1 MTQLMEGTF
10 DVRRDLAHAQAQS
23 STNNTYR
30 ADIDGLRALAVSLVV
45 LFHAGASWLPGGF
58 VGVDVFFVI
67 SGFLITGL
75 LVDEHSRTGRI
86 SLTAF
91 WARRV
96 RRLGP
101 ALFLVIAVVLPASMV
116 FLSRIGTETGPAA
129 KAALAALLLNAN
141 HFFLFES
148 GDYFAAAAETNPLLH
163 TWSLSVEEQFYLVWP
178 LALLG
183 LLCRPRRKLTVWV
196 AAALGCSLAGAA
208 WSWANWSASAQFYL
222 MPARAWEL
230 LAGAML
236 AVAVNSS
243 PRIGGVGARV
253 AAALAVVGLA
263 LIVYSAL
270 NLTGLRGF
278 PFPQG
283 FGPVAGTVMLIW
295 AGAAAPQNM
304 VSRLIALP
312 PVVYLGRISYPL
324 YLWHW
329 PLLVLSRGS
338 RLWEPAPWA
347 DAIAM
352 LAALALAAVTYEAVE
367 KPWQRWVVQRSLR
380 SAVILRLGAFVT
392 AGLLLS
398 AGFIGAWAR
407 LGWWYSPVDRALAAA
422 RVDFP
427 KTGCIFKNEFPDA
440 KGLEDCYPSGQKRS
454 ILLWGDSHASQWG
467 PAVRVAAQ
475 QVGVEA
481 GILALGGCLP
491 LPMAELSARCQRFH
505 REVFAHL
512 TPWQTERGL
521 QGVILAGRW
530 ASGMGLQSPIWTE
543 RVPKGR
549 ETYFDSRARSPDEA
563 LSLFKSSLETFL
575 DAAGAAH
582 LRVLLVLPSPLQRVK
597 GPHCLSVWPADDC
610 FISRAEMAAYAG
622 GVEEIMKH
630 AANGR
635 PHVRL
640 LDPKDFMCD
649 RERCP
654 ASLNGMVVY
663 GDDNHVTDTFSRA
676 NAGRFVQSVRWLA
689 GEDDPSVHKNS
700 SNDSSVGAG
709 AGG

>member
-1 MTQLMEGTF
+1 MMQMTGAASAVPCGQT
-10 DVRRDLAHAQAQS
+10 DAQIQS
-23 STNNTYR
+23 SVNNAYR

-58 VGVDVFFVI
+58 IGVDVFFVI

-75 LVDEHSRTGRI
+75 LVEEHSRTRRI

-101 ALFLVIAVVLPASMV
+101 ALLLVMAVVLPASMV

-148 GDYFAAAAETNPLLH
+148 GDYFAAATETNPFLH

-178 LALLG
+178 LALLAV
-183 LLCRPRRKLTVWV
+183 LRRPGRKLTVWV
-196 AAALGCSLAGAA
+196 TAALGLSVAGAA

-230 LAGAML
+230 LAGALL
-236 AVAVNSS
+236 AVVVRRS
-243 PRIGGVGARV
+243 PKLADVGARM
-253 AAALAVVGLA
+253 AAALAAVGLG

-283 FGPVAGTVMLIW
+283 GGPVVGTVLLIW
-295 AGAAAPQNM
+295 SGAAAPQNV
-304 VSRLIALP
+304 VSRLVALP
-312 PVVYLGRISYPL
+312 PVAYLGRISYPL

-347 DAIAM
+347 DA
-352 LAALALAAVTYEAVE
+352 AAVLVALAAAAATYEGVE
-367 KPWQRWVVQRSLR
+367 KPWQRWVSRRSLR
-380 SAVILRLGAFVT
+380 PGIILRLGGMAT
-392 AGLLLS
+392 AVLLLI
-398 AGFIGAWAR
+398 AGFVGAWAR
-407 LGWWYSPVDRALAAA
+407 MGWWYSPEDRALAAA

-427 KTGCIFKNEFPDA
+427 KTGCIFKDEFPDA

-454 ILLWGDSHASQWG
+454 ILLWGDSHAYQWG
-467 PAVRVAAQ
+467 PAVKAAAQ

-481 GILALGGCLP
+481 GILALGDCLP
-491 LPMAELSARCQRFH
+491 LPMSELNARCQRFH
-505 REVFAHL
+505 GEVFSHL
-512 TPWQTERGL
+512 TAWQTDRGL

-530 ASGMGLQSPIWTE
+530 ASGMGLESPIWTE
-543 RVPKGR
+543 RVPQGK
-549 ETYFDSRARSPDEA
+549 ETYFDGRARSTDDA
-563 LSLFKSSLETFL
+563 LSLFKSSLEKLL

-597 GPHCLSVWPADDC
+597 GPHCLSVRPADEC
-610 FISRAEMAAYAG
+610 FISRAEMAAYAAR
-622 GVEEIMKH
+622 VEEVMKH
-630 AANGR
+630 AASGR
-635 PHVRL
+635 QHVRL
-640 LDPKDFMCD
+640 FDPKDFMCD
-649 RERCP
+649 GVRCP
-654 ASLNGMVVY
+654 ASLNGMIVY
-663 GDDNHVTDTFSRA
+663 GDDNHITDAFSRA
-676 NAGRFVQSVRWLA
+676 NAQRFVQAVRWLA
-689 GEDDPSVHKNS
+689 GENDANAGKNS
-700 SNDSSVGAG
+700 SNNSPFDAG
-709 AGG
+709 E